1 MDILNAVISDM
12 EKEDV
17 RYYKLFANRM
27 YYSHDRKDLQLF
39 DDIYQGGDQFNEEK
53 TMNRLYHRG
62 DRNSFYRLKHR
73 LLNHVN
79 KSLLL
84 QYSDTDEAINILS
97 QVSLYKFHF
106 SRNNY
111 KAAKY
116 FLEKAEKKALAIEFM
131 ELLDII
137 YSEFIRL
144 SIETMDFDPKR
155 FIEKRKINLEKLQR
169 IREIDQVLAAVSYQ
183 LKISQNY
190 SPEGKSFITMLE
202 RMVKEHS
209 ADKELRS
216 GKLLQLKLTDA
227 VSRILI
233 QKHDFKTLESYLA
246 AKLKEFRKKNLFS
259 KVNHESYLK
268 MLTYLVNATFKN
280 KKFPQSLEY
289 TIQLEQAMEAYDR
302 VYFDKYFVF
311 YMNAQVINYS
321 VIDPEK
327 AILLL
332 EDLKK
337 SKMRQKL
344 SFYEIFM
351 YLNLALLYFE
361 KKDYDR
367 SIRQMI
373 DLNMLESFK
382 KADEVLKLKI
392 AVAELMI
399 RYELKDY
406 DVIEYRI
413 GQIQRS
419 FRMPLLNKNQRAESE
434 MLYILRNLIQNF
446 TRHRKEKLLQAMTQ
460 FIKAHSR
467 TIADDSSLIKYAPW
481 VQEKFKMVSTSSPL

>member
-1 MDILNAVISDM
+1 
-12 EKEDV
+12 
-17 RYYKLFANRM
+17 
-27 YYSHDRKDLQLF
+27 
-39 DDIYQGGDQFNEEK
+39 
-53 TMNRLYHRG
+53 
-62 DRNSFYRLKHR
+62 
-73 LLNHVN
+73 
-79 KSLLL
+79 
-84 QYSDTDEAINILS
+84 
-97 QVSLYKFHF
+97 
-106 SRNNY
+106 
-111 KAAKY
+111 
-116 FLEKAEKKALAIEFM
+116 
-131 ELLDII
+131 
-137 YSEFIRL
+137 
-144 SIETMDFDPKR
+144 
-155 FIEKRKINLEKLQR
+155 
-169 IREIDQVLAAVSYQ
+169 
-183 LKISQNY
+183 
-190 SPEGKSFITMLE
+190 MLE

-233 QKHDFKTLESYLA
+233 QKHDFRTLESYLA
-246 AKLKEFRKKNLFS
+246 AKLKEFRKKKLFS

-268 MLTYLVNATFKN
+268 MLTYLVNASFKN
-280 KKFPQSLEY
+280 KKFPQSLAY
-289 TIQLEQAMEAYDR
+289 TKQLEQAMEAYDR
-302 VYFDKYFVF
+302 IYFDKYFVF

-337 SKMRQKL
+337 SKMRPKL

-361 KKDYDR
+361 KKDFDR

-419 FRMPLLNKNQRAESE
+419 FRMPLQNKNQGAENA

-460 FIKAHSR
+460 FTKTHSR
-467 TIADDSSLIKYAPW
+467 AIPEDSSLIKYAPW
-481 VQEKFKMVSTSSPL
+481 VQEKFKMVSSSLTG